1 VNKLE
6 ITGDKKLIA
15 AAGNSHIKLFDVNSN
30 SPQETFHYEGHQG
43 NVTAVGFQ
51 KDNRWMYTGAFTW
64 GCCRYCRVQSYKRL
78 PSFEGCCV
86 KML

>member
-6 ITGDKKLIA
+6 ITSDKKLIA

-51 KDNRWMYTGAFTW
+51 KDNRWMYTGGW
-64 GCCRYCRVQSYKRL
+64 GRGEA
-78 PSFEGCCV
+78 EGSRSALV
-86 KML
+86 LSSMSSG

>member
-1 VNKLE
+1 
-6 ITGDKKLIA
+6 LIA

-51 KDNRWMYTGAFTW
+51 KDNRWMYTGGDPW
-64 GCCRYCRVQSYKRL
+64 YRCRQLAKQYIRHGGWVGRRW
-78 PSFEGCCV
+78 FRHGGWVGRGE
-86 KML
+86 

>member
-1 VNKLE
+1 
-6 ITGDKKLIA
+6 LIA

-51 KDNRWMYTGAFTW
+51 KDNRWMYTGGPMLSAV
-64 GCCRYCRVQSYKRL
+64 GCGVL
-78 PSFEGCCV
+78 GTAGG
-86 KML
+86 